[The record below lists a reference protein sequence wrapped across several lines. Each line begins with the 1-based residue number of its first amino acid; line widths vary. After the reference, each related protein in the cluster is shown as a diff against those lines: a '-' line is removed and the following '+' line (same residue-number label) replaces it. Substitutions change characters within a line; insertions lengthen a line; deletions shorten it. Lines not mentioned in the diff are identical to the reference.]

1 MEDVLV
7 KVDKLIFPTD
17 FVILDFEE
25 DKKIPII
32 LGRPFLA
39 TGRTLINMQKGELTM
54 RVLDQD
60 VTFNIFNA
68 MKVPMENEECL
79 KVEMVNSVVTSELDQ
94 LLRFDALEKA
104 LLGNSDSED
113 DEGEEQ
119 LQYLNASPGKGK
131 LICLLNLLEWRN

>member
-7 KVDKLIFPTD
+7 KVDKLIFPAD

-39 TGRTLINMQKGELTM
+39 TGRTLIDVQKGELTM
-54 RVLDQD
+54 RVQDQN
-60 VTFNIFNA
+60 VTFNVFNA
-68 MKVPMENEECL
+68 MKFLTENEECL
-79 KVEMVNSVVTSELDQ
+79 KVKLVDSVLTSELDQ
-94 LLRFDALEKA
+94 LLRSDALEKA

-113 DEGEEQ
+113 DEGEE
-119 LQYLNASPGKGK
+119 
-131 LICLLNLLEWRN
+131 